1 MDQELD
7 PALAHA
13 DAVALTPGDAALKF
27 GDEQIA
33 PAWGAV
39 VAMMLGVTAL
49 LTAEF
54 LPSGVLTPMARD
66 LGVSPGLAG
75 QAVTATSLAG
85 LVGALFTPRLT
96 RSFNRKPV
104 LLSFSILL
112 VISNLLVALAPN
124 ITFLLAARIVLG
136 LAIGGFWAM
145 AAATT
150 IRLVPPSLVARAL
163 SIVMSGIPA
172 AMIIAV
178 PLGSYLGE
186 VASWRIVFLLATAL
200 GAAVFVIQA
209 LALPRL
215 APRGEAGLD
224 TLFEIL
230 TRPGIGAGIFAATL
244 VFTGHFGYFGYIRPF
259 LESVT
264 GLGAAGVA
272 ATLLAFGV
280 ANYVGSFA
288 SGLMAER
295 KRKLPLI
302 AMPLA
307 NIKRPTF

>member
-244 VFTGHFGYFGYIRPF
+244 VFTGHFGDRK
-259 LESVT
+259 SV
-264 GLGAAGVA
+264 V
-272 ATLLAFGV
+272 
-280 ANYVGSFA
+280 
-288 SGLMAER
+288 
-295 KRKLPLI
+295 
-302 AMPLA
+302 
-307 NIKRPTF
+307 